1 MGQRILAIA
10 KLRFVLLCDFY
21 GNLLTE
27 KQQKFFKLHYEQDL
41 SFGEIAVRFDV
52 TRQAV
57 CDSIRSSETA
67 LERYERSLGL
77 MSDFQRQS
85 EAFTDILKRLQCL
98 ETGLDDRE
106 KICKIQYIRNC
117 IHALMNSAES

>member
-1 MGQRILAIA
+1 MAIA
-10 KLRFVLLCDFY
+10 KLKFVLLCDFY

-27 KQQKFFKLHYEQDL
+27 KQREFLELHYEQDL
-41 SFGEIAVRFDV
+41 SFGEIAARFNV

-77 MSDFQRQS
+77 LSDFKRQR
-85 EAFTDILKRLQCL
+85 EALTDILNSLKYL
-98 ETGLDDRE
+98 ESGLSDRE
-106 KICKIQYIRNC
+106 KICIIQNIRKSVC
-117 IHALMNSAES
+117 ALMDSTES

>member
-1 MGQRILAIA
+1 MAIA
-10 KLRFVLLCDFY
+10 KLKFVLLCDFY
-21 GNLLTE
+21 GSLLTE
-27 KQQKFFKLHYEQDL
+27 KQQKFLKLHYEQDL
-41 SFGEIAVRFDV
+41 SFGEIAVRYDV

-57 CDSIRSSETA
+57 YDSIRSSETA

-77 MSDFQRQS
+77 MSDFQRQR
-85 EAFTDILKRLQCL
+85 EAYTDILNRLKCL

-106 KICKIQYIRNC
+106 KICTIHHIRDC

>member
-1 MGQRILAIA
+1 MR
-10 KLRFVLLCDFY
+10 Y
-21 GNLLTE
+21 
-27 KQQKFFKLHYEQDL
+27 
-41 SFGEIAVRFDV
+41 DV

-57 CDSIRSSETA
+57 YDSIRSSETA

-77 MSDFQRQS
+77 MSDFQRQR
-85 EAFTDILKRLQCL
+85 EAYTDILNRLKCL

-106 KICKIQYIRNC
+106 KICTIHHIRDC